1 MGTDL
6 ETTVD
11 SLLKLRTIT
20 KFAGDHRRTN
30 HLTIFSFDPP
40 GNIPSGQSTLQHPSP
55 DYQLRETFRTFLRCY
70 DPRSTSLNQPNVQSI
85 PHSLRNM
92 QEKLARKQILAG
104 LTPTSFA
111 PGARVCALSLKPSI
125 IKRMQTGIVI

>member
-30 HLTIFSFDPP
+30 YFSRFSNLIRRATFPAASLPCNTRAQTI
-40 GNIPSGQSTLQHPSP
+40 N
-55 DYQLRETFRTFLRCY
+55 
-70 DPRSTSLNQPNVQSI
+70 
-85 PHSLRNM
+85 
-92 QEKLARKQILAG
+92 
-104 LTPTSFA
+104 
-111 PGARVCALSLKPSI
+111 
-125 IKRMQTGIVI
+125 